1 METDCS
7 TGHTTAAETAAAEA
21 AAAEG
26 TTAEA
31 AVAEMAAPEAAAPE
45 TAAPETAAPETATA
59 GTAAAETVTAE
70 AAAAEGPAPEMA
82 VAETVAPEMTAP
94 EAAAPEAAAAEMAAV
109 ETAAPSPV
117 TSGTRQRPRPLPAGT
132 RLLHIGPHKT
142 GTTSIQ
148 GALFAAKDAMA
159 GHGVA
164 FPAHSRH
171 PMEAALAICAR
182 PGMMGD
188 ARPTEGHW
196 ARLLDAVRAT
206 GKQTSVISSEFFAD
220 APDDETIARIVDDLG
235 RDRVHI
241 LVTLRPLAKI
251 MPSQWQQYVQ
261 NGLRMGYED
270 WLDHMLR
277 KAPYE
282 KPNPSFWR
290 RHRHDR
296 LVERW
301 ARVAGA
307 ENITVVVV
315 DDRDRGGL
323 MRTFESLLGLPD
335 GLLVEVPDTAN
346 RSLTL
351 AETEMLRKLNME
363 FRGNGLPDEL
373 YSKLV
378 RGGAVM
384 HMKNTCRPAPD
395 DARIVTPAWALEA
408 ATGIGA
414 EMAERIG
421 TMGVRVLGDPALLSA
436 VPSAAQDGPAPAAAR
451 IDPEVAAHALY
462 GALAVAAEA
471 PPEHPAA
478 RTVHQTSS
486 KELVRV
492 LGHRVLRRLKRT

>member
-7 TGHTTAAETAAAEA
+7 THLSTAA
-21 AAAEG
+21 G
-26 TTAEA
+26 S
-31 AVAEMAAPEAAAPE
+31 AAPA
-45 TAAPETAAPETATA
+45 
-59 GTAAAETVTAE
+59 
-70 AAAAEGPAPEMA
+70 
-82 VAETVAPEMTAP
+82 
-94 EAAAPEAAAAEMAAV
+94 
-109 ETAAPSPV
+109 
-117 TSGTRQRPRPLPAGT
+117 PLPTGT

-148 GALFAAKDAMA
+148 GALFAAGEAMA
-159 GHGVA
+159 RHGVD

-171 PMEAALAICAR
+171 PMEAALAVCAR

-196 ARLLDAVRAT
+196 QRLVDAVHAT
-206 GKQTSVISSEFFAD
+206 GRRTSVVSSEFFAD
-220 APDDETIARIVDDLG
+220 APDDETVARIVGDLG
-235 RDRVHI
+235 GDRVHV
-241 LVTLRPLAKI
+241 LVTLRPLARI

-277 KAPYE
+277 RAPYE

-307 ENITVVVV
+307 GNVTVVVV
-315 DDRDRGGL
+315 DDRDRDGL

-351 AETEMLRKLNME
+351 AETEMLRMLNTE
-363 FRGNGLPDEL
+363 FRGNGLPDEI
-373 YSKLV
+373 YSRLV
-378 RGGAVM
+378 RNGAVM
-384 HMKNTCRPAPD
+384 HMKNTCRPASD
-395 DARIVTPAWALEA
+395 DARISTPEWAVRA
-408 ATGIGA
+408 AADIGA
-414 EMAERIG
+414 EMAGRIAALD
-421 TMGVRVLGDPALLSA
+421 VRVLGDPALLSA
-436 VPSAAQDGPAPAAAR
+436 VPAPETPRTAPVAAR
-451 IDPEVAAHALY
+451 MDPEVAARALY
-462 GALAVAAEA
+462 GALAVAAASASAA
-471 PPEHPAA
+471 PA

-492 LGHRVLRRLKRT
+492 LGHRVLKRLKRA

>member
-1 METDCS
+1 MESDCTHHDS
-7 TGHTTAAETAAAEA
+7 
-21 AAAEG
+21 
-26 TTAEA
+26 
-31 AVAEMAAPEAAAPE
+31 AAPEAEAD
-45 TAAPETAAPETATA
+45 
-59 GTAAAETVTAE
+59 GTAPKGA
-70 AAAAEGPAPEMA
+70 PAP
-82 VAETVAPEMTAP
+82 
-94 EAAAPEAAAAEMAAV
+94 
-109 ETAAPSPV
+109 
-117 TSGTRQRPRPLPAGT
+117 LPPGT

-159 GHGVA
+159 CHGVD

-171 PMEAALAICAR
+171 PMEAALAVCAR

-188 ARPTEGHW
+188 TKPTEGHW
-196 ARLLDAVRAT
+196 KRLVDAVHAT
-206 GKQTSVISSEFFAD
+206 GRRTSVVSSEFFAD
-220 APDDETIARIVDDLG
+220 APDDESIARIVDGLG
-235 RDRVHI
+235 RDQVHV

-270 WLDHMLR
+270 WLEHMLR

-301 ARVAGA
+301 VRVAGA
-307 ENITVVVV
+307 ENVTVVVV
-315 DDRDRGGL
+315 DDRDRDGL

-335 GLLVEVPDTAN
+335 GLLQPVPDTAN

-363 FRGNGLPDEL
+363 FRGNGLPDEV
-373 YSKLV
+373 YSKMV
-378 RGGAVM
+378 RNGAVM
-384 HMKNTCRPAPD
+384 HMKNTCSPAPD
-395 DARIVTPAWALEA
+395 DARITTPRWALETA
-408 ATGIGA
+408 AGIGA
-414 EMAERIG
+414 EMAERIAV
-421 TMGVRVLGDPALLSA
+421 MGVRVLGDPASLSA
-436 VPSAAQDGPAPAAAR
+436 VPSVGSAGEAEPPR

-462 GALAVAAEA
+462 GALAVAAA
-471 PPEHPAA
+471 TPTHPVSV
-478 RTVHQTSS
+478 RSVHQTSS

-492 LGHRVLRRLKRT
+492 LGHRVIKRLKRA